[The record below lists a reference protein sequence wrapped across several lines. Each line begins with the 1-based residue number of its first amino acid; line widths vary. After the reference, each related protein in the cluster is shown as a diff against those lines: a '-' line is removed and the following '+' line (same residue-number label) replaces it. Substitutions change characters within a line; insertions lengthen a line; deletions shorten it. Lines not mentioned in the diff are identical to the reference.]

1 MKFNFNNLASN
12 VVQCIMVGTEPWFR
26 GHDVAKNLAFARPSK
41 AIIDHVPD
49 KFEKPL
55 EFLMAT
61 SVGPISGPTD
71 LNDHTNQKK
80 AMFIN
85 AAGLYRLILRS
96 SAISVW

>member
-1 MKFNFNNLASN
+1 M
-12 VVQCIMVGTEPWFR
+12 
-26 GHDVAKNLAFARPSK
+26 RPSK

-49 KFEKPL
+49 KYNKPL

-85 AAGLYRLILRS
+85 EAGLYRLTLRS
-96 SAISVW
+96 KSSKAEEFTDWVCSEVLPRLASHIRRVS